1 MILPIY
7 VKNVLGALERAGH
20 ECYCVGGCVRNFL
33 LSIPI
38 SDYDVTTSALPSETL
53 SALYDFKTIETGIK
67 HGTVTAISDSHPI
80 EITTYRS
87 ENTYS
92 DHRHPDSVSF
102 SKTLGDDL
110 SRRDF
115 TINALA
121 FNEKSGIIDLFGGI
135 QDIERRL
142 IKTVGN
148 PDERFNEDA
157 LRILRALRF
166 ASILGFDI
174 EEKTSESIRKNF
186 GLLSFISKERIYSEL
201 TRLICGNSAEKIIK
215 DYAEIF
221 SFVLGNELIS
231 ANALEIAASSLS
243 ALPKEPHIRFAA
255 LFKGIGAASAQS
267 ILFSLKSDKN
277 TLQSVITL
285 VSASEIALPKSRIE
299 IKKLLRN
306 YGAKSLKDILVLNEI
321 YSEEIQ
327 KESSDILENGE
338 CFKLCDLE
346 ISGADLLSLGF
357 KGKQIGAALEE
368 ILNLVIEEKLTNN
381 KEKLI
386 EYIKKSLL
394 V

>member
-1 MILPIY
+1 MLLPIY
-7 VKNVLGALERAGH
+7 VKNVLSALERAGH

-38 SDYDVTTSALPSETL
+38 SDYDVTTSALPSETI
-53 SALYDFKTIETGIK
+53 SALHSFKTIETGIK
-67 HGTVTAISDSHPI
+67 HGTVTAISNSHPI

-121 FNEKSGIIDLFGGI
+121 FHEKSGIIDLFGGI
-135 QDIERRL
+135 DDLKKRL

-166 ASILGFDI
+166 ASVLGFDI
-174 EEKTSESIRKNF
+174 EEKTAKSIRKNS

-221 SFVLGNELIS
+221 AFVFGNEFIS
-231 ANALEIAASSLS
+231 AKELKKAAASLS

-255 LFKGIGAASAQS
+255 LFKGIGAASAQG
-267 ILFSLKSDKN
+267 ILLSLKADKF
-277 TLQSVITL
+277 TVQSVATL
-285 VSASEIALPKSRIE
+285 VSAADIPAPKGRIE
-299 IKKLLRN
+299 LKKLLRN
-306 YGAKSLKDILVLNEI
+306 YGAESLNDILILNEI

-327 KESSDILENGE
+327 KEISDILENGE
-338 CFKLCDLE
+338 CFRLCDLE

-357 KGKQIGAALEE
+357 EGKQIGATLEE
-368 ILNLVIEEKLTNN
+368 ILNLVIEEILPNN
-381 KEKLI
+381 KENLI
-386 EYIKKSLL
+386 SFVKSQK
-394 V
+394 

>member
-1 MILPIY
+1 MHLPSY
-7 VKNVLGALERAGH
+7 VKNVMDALECAGH
-20 ECYCVGGCVRNFL
+20 ECYCVGGCVRNLL

-38 SDYDVTTSALPSETL
+38 SDYDVTTSALPEETI
-53 SALYDFKTIETGIK
+53 SALHDFKTIETGIK
-67 HGTVTAISDSHPI
+67 HGTVTALSDSHPI

-121 FNEKSGIIDLFGGI
+121 FSEKSGIIDLFGGI
-135 QDIERRL
+135 DDLKKRL

-166 ASILGFDI
+166 ASVLGFDI

-201 TRLICGNSAEKIIK
+201 TQLICGNSAEKIIK

-231 ANALEIAASSLS
+231 ANALEIAAASLS

-255 LFKGIGAASAQS
+255 LFKSIGAASAQS
-267 ILFSLKSDKN
+267 ILLSLKSDKS

-306 YGAKSLKDILVLNEI
+306 YGAKNLKDILILNEI

-327 KESSDILENGE
+327 KEISDILENGE

>member
-1 MILPIY
+1 MLLPIY
-7 VKNVLGALERAGH
+7 VKNVMVALERAGH

-53 SALYDFKTIETGIK
+53 SALHSFKTIETGIK
-67 HGTVTAISDSHPI
+67 HGTVTALSDSHPI

-92 DHRHPDSVSF
+92 DHRHPDSVTF
-102 SKTLGDDL
+102 SKTLGADL

-135 QDIERRL
+135 QDLERRL

-166 ASILGFDI
+166 ASVLGFDI

-231 ANALEIAASSLS
+231 AKELKKAAASLS
-243 ALPKEPHIRFAA
+243 ALPKEPHIRFAT

-267 ILFSLKSDKN
+267 ILLSLKSDKN

-306 YGAKSLKDILVLNEI
+306 YGAKSLKDILILNEI

-327 KESSDILENGE
+327 KEISDILENGE
-338 CFKLCDLE
+338 CFKLCDLK

>member
-1 MILPIY
+1 MHLPSY
-7 VKNVLGALERAGH
+7 VKNVMSALERAGH

-53 SALYDFKTIETGIK
+53 SALHSFKTIETGIK

-87 ENTYS
+87 EKAYS

-102 SKTLGDDL
+102 SKTLQSDL

-121 FNEKSGIIDLFGGI
+121 YNEKSGIIDIFGG
-135 QDIERRL
+135 QKDIERRL

-148 PDERFNEDA
+148 ADERFNEDA

-166 ASILGFDI
+166 ASVLGFDI
-174 EEKTSESIRKNF
+174 EEKTAKSIRKNC

-201 TRLICGNSAEKIIK
+201 CRLICGDAAEKIIE
-215 DYAEIF
+215 DHADVFEFI
-221 SFVLGNELIS
+221 LGSQFIS
-231 ANALEIAASSLS
+231 AASLKKAATSLSSL
-243 ALPKEPHIRFAA
+243 PKKPYIRFAA
-255 LFKGIGAASAQS
+255 LFKGIGAASAQD
-267 ILFSLKSDKN
+267 ILLSLKADKA
-277 TLQSVITL
+277 TVQSVVTL
-285 VSASEIALPKSRIE
+285 VSAANIPLPKSRIE

-306 YGAKSLKDILVLNEI
+306 YGAKNLKDILILNEI

-327 KESSDILENGE
+327 KEISDILENGE
-338 CFKLCDLE
+338 CFRLCDLE

-357 KGKQIGAALEE
+357 EGKQIGATLEE